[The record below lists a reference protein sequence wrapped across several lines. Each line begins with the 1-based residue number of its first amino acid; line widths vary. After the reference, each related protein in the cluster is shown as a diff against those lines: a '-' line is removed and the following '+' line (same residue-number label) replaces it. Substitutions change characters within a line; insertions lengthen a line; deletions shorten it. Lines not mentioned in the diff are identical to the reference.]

1 MKTATFVSPTVIY
14 NLVKIVEN
22 YENCI
27 IVSLPKKF
35 DGGLQTSNSCC
46 TEGAGVS
53 EFLLEFEVTLTEKL
67 TNV

>member
-1 MKTATFVSPTVIY
+1 MKTATFVSATVIY

-22 YENCI
+22 YENYI

-35 DGGLQTSNSCC
+35 DGGLETSNSCC

-53 EFLLEFEVTLTEKL
+53 VSLRIWGNPHRKI
-67 TNV
+67 N